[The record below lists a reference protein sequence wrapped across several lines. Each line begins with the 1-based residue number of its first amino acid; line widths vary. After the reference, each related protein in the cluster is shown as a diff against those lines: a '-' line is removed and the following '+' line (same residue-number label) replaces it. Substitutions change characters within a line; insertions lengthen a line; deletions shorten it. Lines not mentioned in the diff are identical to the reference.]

1 MEPHLTPPIRPLSM
15 PSFTQ
20 VEGLKNPLPVEEG
33 GDGPPSPKK
42 GSRLSNGPG
51 SPGPSSH
58 RSTLGPVQAAVM
70 EVGVKVL
77 AADMHMLE
85 HQLYAMRGKLKCVPS
100 PTKLTPERWA
110 RNFARRAPL
119 RSFLL

>member
-1 MEPHLTPPIRPLSM
+1 MSLNHPRPCTTTPFAGGGP
-15 PSFTQ
+15 
-20 VEGLKNPLPVEEG
+20 EAGLPAEEG

-85 HQLYAMRGKLKCVPS
+85 HELYAMRGKLKCVPT
-100 PTKLTPERWA
+100 PTKLTPELP
-110 RNFARRAPL
+110 RNFAWRAPL
-119 RSFLL
+119 RSLVL